1 MARGHGSSCKVRW
14 PSCDL
19 RARLLGRRGHPC
31 PARPPARGLTALK
44 WEIGV
49 PGARRAAGL
58 TLHMVCPGSWVLSL
72 IWLCPQSHRREL
84 RWE

>member
-31 PARPPARGLTALK
+31 PAQPPARGLMALK
-44 WEIGV
+44 WEIGA

-58 TLHMVCPGSWVLSL
+58 ALHMVCPGSWVLSL